1 MLGFGEN
8 NENILEV
15 LADSLIPSV
24 SDNEDDS
31 VELASDSESFSSI
44 DDNLSEAFISLENA
58 YSNMDSSQSD
68 TSLLNSI
75 MNSSHNAEAISNS
88 NGGKECTHCKCQDKV
103 LDGME
108 NVTYAENDQFT
119 KAQFE
124 KHGPADVILMAGDTE
139 IPCHKEVIRRCSE
152 YFEAMF
158 DSQMIEST
166 QEKIELKEVNLLVV
180 RVIYLKMGRCLNFSF
195 RHFCTESVLIP
206 RSKGGLL
213 EKLIKFAYC
222 HQLSLDVKSIN
233 EVMTSA
239 RMLQFHEVTSRYLLS
254 SFVMWKIRQ

>member
-24 SDNEDDS
+24 SDNEDDT

-58 YSNMDSSQSD
+58 YLNMDSSTSD
-68 TSLLNSI
+68 SSMLNSTVDSSN
-75 MNSSHNAEAISNS
+75 NSEVVSMA
-88 NGGKECTHCKCQDKV
+88 NGGKECTHCKCRDKV
-103 LDGME
+103 LDGVE
-108 NVTYAENDQFT
+108 NITNTESEQFT
-119 KAQFE
+119 KTQFE
-124 KHGPADVILMAGDTE
+124 EYGPADVILVAGDTE

-166 QEKIELKEVNLLVV
+166 QERIELKEVNLLVI
-180 RVIYLKMGRCLNFSF
+180 RVIYFCRVSLNFSF
-195 RHFCTESVLIP
+195 RHFFVQ
-206 RSKGGLL
+206 KGSLFPGGRVATGEIDKICILPPVIIRY
-213 EKLIKFAYC
+213 EKY
-222 HQLSLDVKSIN
+222 
-233 EVMTSA
+233 
-239 RMLQFHEVTSRYLLS
+239 
-254 SFVMWKIRQ
+254 